1 MRNVLS
7 PKEVALAI
15 GVSES
20 SLKRWADAGRIRVR
34 RTAGGHRRIAIQEA
48 IRFARENGFPVV
60 RPDLLDL
67 PEAGRTPGASVE
79 LASLNE
85 ALYELLNAGEAEEV
99 RAVLLELYLA
109 GRPLSE
115 VFDGPMRT
123 AMERIGQEWRHGES
137 GIYIEHRATDICIQA
152 VTMVRGLIS
161 GDGNVSADTDRDRPV
176 AIGGS
181 PAHDPYV
188 LPSLMAATVL
198 ADLGFREVNL
208 GPETPTRALIAAAR
222 HYRPA
227 LVWLSCSVTDA
238 VPPTGDLEG
247 LASTVREWD
256 GQIFVGGRG
265 FDAKR
270 PMSVEGVRFVPSMA
284 MLAHAAGETAR
295 PWARTPAAKAPRSD
309 AATEAAANTVLDIEI
324 IE

>member
-67 PEAGRTPGASVE
+67 PEVGLTKRPNAE
-79 LASLNE
+79 LASLSDVFYEKLNE
-85 ALYELLNAGEAEEV
+85 GSAEEV
-99 RAVLLELYLA
+99 RAMLLELYLS

-115 VFDGPMRT
+115 VFDGPIRA
-123 AMERIGQEWRHGES
+123 AMERIGEEWRHGES
-137 GIYIEHRATDICIQA
+137 GIYVEHRATDICIQA

-161 GDGNVSADTDRDRPV
+161 GDSNAGPDADQDRPV

-181 PAHDPYV
+181 PSHDPYI

-208 GPETPTRALIAAAR
+208 GPETPMRAMIAAAR
-222 HYRPA
+222 HYRPE
-227 LVWLSCSVTDA
+227 LVWLSCSVIDA
-238 VPPTGDLEG
+238 VPPTGDIEG

-256 GQIFVGGRG
+256 GKVILGGRG
-265 FDAKR
+265 FDEKR
-270 PMSVEGVRFVPSMA
+270 PIKVEGVRFVSSMA

-295 PWARTPAAKAPRSD
+295 PWARSTPHAASRAN
-309 AATEAAANTVLDIEI
+309 AADLPANAAFDIEI